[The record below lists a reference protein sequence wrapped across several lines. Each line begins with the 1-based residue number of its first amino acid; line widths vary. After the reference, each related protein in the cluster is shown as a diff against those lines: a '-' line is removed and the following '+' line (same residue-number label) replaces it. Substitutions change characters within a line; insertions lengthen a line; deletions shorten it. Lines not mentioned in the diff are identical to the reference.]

1 MSEGEINKAASAGG
15 ETKQE
20 KEMLK
25 DIMKAQN
32 DDEKE
37 GGFMELAD

>member
-37 GGFMELAD
+37 EASWN